1 LSDTKINIKPSSFY
15 YSLIIWLGVF
25 VPGHLGSFLLE
36 QAFIAFAV
44 MWAFFIFITKNTNS
58 NYFGLS
64 KFSVLAFF
72 LILQLF
78 YIFSYLHAEILFSKS
93 DSGLR
98 DYFELARYLIYMVF
112 ALFVFFYYPI
122 NSKNLAESLI
132 RATLFFSLSISL
144 IYIFKVPLLSG
155 FFEDFLY
162 AATRDDLSQI
172 STGGR
177 VRFTAPFPNPNYLA
191 YFLCISLVYLL
202 YFSSVKDRSLLIL
215 ITLYLLFITG
225 SRTGWLV
232 AAFIFIFFQIAYIK
246 HGLSKRGKFSSLVL
260 VSFSSAAIVLLLSN
274 NILPSVTRLSE
285 LIFAFESGNISS
297 IESFAQRI
305 EHNLFIWN
313 SLKDSFIFGLGPSK
327 YSLTT
332 VIDNQYLM
340 WITRQGIVGISI
352 IFTGVLY
359 LFIHMLRFST
369 NTLQKSGIIIFF
381 IALLLFGM
389 TGAFLNNFRLFLLT
403 IFFAAVIIDN
413 CKKFKKIN

>member
-1 LSDTKINIKPSSFY
+1 MSNTKINIKPSSFY
-15 YSLIIWLGVF
+15 YSLIVWLGVF
-25 VPGHLGSFLLE
+25 VPGHLGGFLLE
-36 QAFIAFAV
+36 QAFIAFVV
-44 MWAFFIFITKNTNS
+44 MWSFFIFVTKNTNS
-58 NYFGLS
+58 SYFGFT

-78 YIFSYLHAEILFSKS
+78 YIFSYLHAEILFAKN

-98 DYFELARYLIYMVF
+98 DYFELARYLIYMIFV
-112 ALFVFFYYPI
+112 LFIFFYYPI
-122 NSKNLAESLI
+122 NSKNLAEPLI
-132 RATLFFSLSISL
+132 RATLFFSLFISL
-144 IYIFKVPLLSG
+144 IYIFKVPLLNG

-162 AATRDDLSQI
+162 ASTRDDLSQI

-215 ITLYLLFITG
+215 ITLFLLFITG
-225 SRTGWLV
+225 SRTGWLA
-232 AAFIFIFFQIAYIK
+232 AAFIFIFLQVAYIK
-246 HGLSKRGKFSSLVL
+246 YGFSRKGKFSSLVL
-260 VSFSSAAIVLLLSN
+260 VSFLSAAIVLLLSS

-285 LIFAFESGNISS
+285 LTFALGSGDISS
-297 IESFAQRI
+297 IESFAHRI

-313 SLKDSFIFGLGPSK
+313 SLKDSLMFGLGPSK

-340 WITRQGIVGISI
+340 WITRQGVVGISI
-352 IFTGVLY
+352 IFSGILY
-359 LFIHMLRFST
+359 LFIHMLKFST
-369 NTLQKSGIIIFF
+369 NTIQKSGITIFF
-381 IALLLFGM
+381 LTLGLFGM

-403 IFFAAVIIDN
+403 IFFVAVIIDN
-413 CKKFKKIN
+413 CKNSKN